1 MVRNSL
7 LSKFVLFRFKSSMFD
22 DHMPWAYNGIFKN
35 LGTDPSAAMPL
46 HTLDMFMGTRT
57 DDTESNALPETE
69 TEAGIETQTGAA
81 TETINSGKLYPDL
94 STL

>member
-1 MVRNSL
+1 
-7 LSKFVLFRFKSSMFD
+7 MFD

-57 DDTESNALPETE
+57 DESNASPE
-69 TEAGIETQTGAA
+69 TEAGIETQTGAE
-81 TETINSGKLYPDL
+81 TETIPSGKLYPDL
-94 STL
+94 SAL